1 MIVWTTLSLLVIFL
15 LQVGVN
21 RVIVPEEDS
30 EDLILVSC
38 FQSMT
43 IWGAGWLLYLVI
55 KVTLT

>member
-1 MIVWTTLSLLVIFL
+1 MIVWTALSLLVIFL

-30 EDLILVSC
+30 KDLILVSC
-38 FQSMT
+38 IQSMA